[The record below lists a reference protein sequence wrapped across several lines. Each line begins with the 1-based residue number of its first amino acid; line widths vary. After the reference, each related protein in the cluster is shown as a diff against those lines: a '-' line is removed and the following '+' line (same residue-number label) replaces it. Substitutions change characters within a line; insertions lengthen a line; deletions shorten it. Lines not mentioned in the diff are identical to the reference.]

1 MPSKFEPATGNP
13 RLNGIVVDA
22 DDTTGRATAVT
33 RISYGERD
41 LAAIGGTA

>member
-1 MPSKFEPATGNP
+1 MPSKFEPAVGNP
-13 RLNGIVVDA
+13 RLNGIVVEA

-41 LAAIGGTA
+41 LQALGATA